1 VTPSSDPES
10 LPVLDPYVP
19 ERGDAGY
26 AVTHYDLEIDYR
38 VSSNR
43 LAGKAALDVVA
54 VEPVSTLQVDLVGMR
69 ANKVLVDGRPV
80 KYVQRGDRIRVTLGR
95 RLSPGDTARVHVS
108 YGGNPGPAR
117 TRWGLVGWEE
127 LDDGVLVAAQPSG
140 AATWFPCNDHPSD
153 KATFRLTIDCDSP
166 YDVVAT
172 GTLVSVRTRG
182 SRTRR
187 VFEQPRPMATY
198 LAAVHIGQYTRFVL
212 AEAPVRQEV
221 VLPAPLERQVR
232 TDLAR
237 QPRMMEVFERAF
249 GPYPYDEY
257 TVVVTPDELEIPLE
271 AQGMATFG
279 PNWLAGRRKEER
291 LVAHE
296 LAHQWFGN
304 SLTIAAW
311 QDIWLNE
318 GFACYAEWLWFEA
331 ADGVAADESARA
343 HWSHLAS
350 LPDDIVIGD
359 PGPDLMFDDRVYKR
373 GALTLHALRLR
384 FGDEAFFSMLADWV
398 ASHAHGSVTT
408 EQFTEHAG
416 SHHDPKAVAALLDE
430 WLWGTSLPELPAPN

>member
-1 VTPSSDPES
+1 MASSMTGR

-19 ERGDAGY
+19 ERGDPFY
-26 AVTHYDLEIDYR
+26 AVTHYDLELDYR

-43 LAGKAALDVVA
+43 LAGRALLDVVA
-54 VEPVSTLQVDLVGMR
+54 VERVSVLHVDLVGLR
-69 ANKVLVDGRPV
+69 VTKVLVDGRAV
-80 KYVQRGDRIRVTLGR
+80 KYVQRGDRLRVTLAAPLEAGATT
-95 RLSPGDTARVHVS
+95 RLQIA
-108 YGGNPGPAR
+108 YGGSPGPAR
-117 TRWGLVGWEE
+117 SRWGLVGWEE
-127 LDDGVLVAAQPSG
+127 LDDGVLVASQPSG

-153 KATFRLTIDCDSP
+153 KATYRITIDCDSP

-172 GTLVSVRTRG
+172 GTLVSVRARG

-198 LAAVHIGQYTRFVL
+198 LAAVHIGQYTRILL

-221 VLPAPLERQVR
+221 VLPAALERQVR

-237 QPRMMEVFERAF
+237 QPRMVEVFERVF
-249 GPYPYDEY
+249 GPYPYDDY
-257 TVVVTPDELEIPLE
+257 TVVVTPDDLEIPLE

-279 PNWLAGRRKEER
+279 PNWLTGRRREER

-304 SLTIAAW
+304 SLTIATW

-318 GFACYAEWLWFEA
+318 GFSCYAEWLWFEA
-331 ADGVAADESARA
+331 ADGIPADASARA
-343 HWSHLAS
+343 HWARLAA
-350 LPDDIVIGD
+350 LPDDLVIGD
-359 PGPDLMFDDRVYKR
+359 PGPNLMFDDRVYKR
-373 GALTLHALRLR
+373 GALALHALRLTM
-384 FGDEAFFSMLADWV
+384 GDLGFFAMLRDWV

-408 EQFTEHAG
+408 EAFAEHVAR
-416 SHHDPKAVAALLDE
+416 HHDPQVVAALLDE
-430 WLWGTSLPELPAPN
+430 WVWGTALPELQTVA